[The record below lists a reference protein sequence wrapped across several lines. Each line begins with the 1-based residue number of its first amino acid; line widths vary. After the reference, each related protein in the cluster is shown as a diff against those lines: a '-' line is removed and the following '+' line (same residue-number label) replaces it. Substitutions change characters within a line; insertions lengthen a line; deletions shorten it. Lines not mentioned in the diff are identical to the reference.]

1 MQLEAG
7 KKYTDR
13 RGRIYGPMV
22 QVDDDL
28 FGESAEDYGWYSNG
42 IRSHGKIS
50 QGDLVAEYVEPV
62 KADSKPA
69 DNRVNPGDGYRLLN
83 VGEVEQADDEWY
95 SRNDDE
101 WRKTVCAGMK
111 VTDFDV
117 SRGYSIRRK
126 AEPAPVE
133 SPDDW
138 VEITDPKHVLRD
150 TDQMTLAGNISGEYV
165 GQCRGSGGWVS
176 CQTLIRTGETLGCN
190 KWARARCLRKDLP
203 KVESPDDWVIQDR
216 VPAREGIDFGWNV
229 SAKDFDVYVPDDGW
243 KWSIRDPYTGR
254 MHGSYGDTGRLAV
267 FGDTGRLAVFC
278 RRKDLPPVPPVVDPG
293 EGYRLLADDEITL
306 PTDEREYTEGFND
319 EWRILPEANRRM
331 VGRAVAAIREEWSG
345 IVIRRKLPP
354 ATRTIVLKEWICWD
368 DDYPDSVAIAWR
380 SSSPSDGLDSS
391 NFIAFDHAH
400 PTGNTRTVEIPVT

>member
-1 MQLEAG
+1 M
-7 KKYTDR
+7 
-13 RGRIYGPMV
+13 
-22 QVDDDL
+22 
-28 FGESAEDYGWYSNG
+28 
-42 IRSHGKIS
+42 
-50 QGDLVAEYVEPV
+50 DLVAEYVEPV

-83 VGEVEQADDEWY
+83 VGEVEEADDEWC

-101 WRKTVCAGMK
+101 WRKTDCAGMK

-117 SRGYSIRRK
+117 LQGYSIRRK
-126 AEPAPVE
+126 AEPAP
-133 SPDDW
+133 
-138 VEITDPKHVLRD
+138 
-150 TDQMTLAGNISGEYV
+150 
-165 GQCRGSGGWVS
+165 
-176 CQTLIRTGETLGCN
+176 
-190 KWARARCLRKDLP
+190 
-203 KVESPDDWVIQDR
+203 VESPDDWVIQDR

-267 FGDTGRLAVFC
+267 FC

-306 PTDEREYTEGFND
+306 PTDEREYTEGFDD
-319 EWRILPEANRRM
+319 EWLILPEANRRM

-400 PTGNTRTVEIPVT
+400 PTGNTRTVEIPVTQTALLNGHNQG

>member
-22 QVDDDL
+22 QVHDDL

-42 IRSHGKIS
+42 IRSPGKIS

-117 SRGYSIRRK
+117 SQGYSIRRK
-126 AEPAPVE
+126 
-133 SPDDW
+133 
-138 VEITDPKHVLRD
+138 
-150 TDQMTLAGNISGEYV
+150 
-165 GQCRGSGGWVS
+165 
-176 CQTLIRTGETLGCN
+176 
-190 KWARARCLRKDLP
+190 
-203 KVESPDDWVIQDR
+203 
-216 VPAREGIDFGWNV
+216 
-229 SAKDFDVYVPDDGW
+229 
-243 KWSIRDPYTGR
+243 
-254 MHGSYGDTGRLAV
+254 
-267 FGDTGRLAVFC
+267 
-278 RRKDLPPVPPVVDPG
+278 DLPPEKPVVDPG

-306 PTDEREYTEGFND
+306 STDERAYVWGPD
-319 EWRILPEANRRM
+319 DRSEWDTLKEANSREF
-331 VGRAVAAIREEWSG
+331 VGVTVASLLVDRPNMAV
-345 IVIRRKLPP
+345 RRKLPP

-368 DDYPDSVAIAWR
+368 DDCPDAAYVEWSSVCPTRETLKYFGA
-380 SSSPSDGLDSS
+380 
-391 NFIAFDHAH
+391 DHAH
-400 PTGNTRTVEIPVT
+400 PTGNTRTAEIPVT

>member
-13 RGRIYGPMV
+13 RGRVYGPIIKTGS
-22 QVDDDL
+22 L
-28 FGESAEDYGWYSNG
+28 FWGEHAETPLWNHDGT
-42 IRSHGKIS
+42 IDRIS
-50 QGDLVAEYVEPV
+50 RDMDLVAEYV
-62 KADSKPA
+62 
-69 DNRVNPGDGYRLLN
+69 
-83 VGEVEQADDEWY
+83 
-95 SRNDDE
+95 
-101 WRKTVCAGMK
+101 
-111 VTDFDV
+111 
-117 SRGYSIRRK
+117 
-126 AEPAPVE
+126 EPAPVE

-150 TDQMTLAGNISGEYV
+150 TDQMTSAGNISGEYV
-165 GQCRGSGGWVS
+165 GQCEGRGGWIP
-176 CQTLIRTGETLGCN
+176 CQTLGRTGEALGCN

-229 SAKDFDVYVPDDGW
+229 SAKDFDVYVPDDRW
-243 KWSIRDPYTGR
+243 KWSISGSYTGR
-254 MHGSYGDTGRLAV
+254 MHGSYGGRMH
-267 FGDTGRLAVFC
+267 GSYGNMSRLAVFC

-306 PTDEREYTEGFND
+306 STDERAYVWEPDDRTEWD
-319 EWRILPEANRRM
+319 TLKEANSREF
-331 VGRAVAAIREEWSG
+331 VGVTVASLLVDRPNMAV
-345 IVIRRKLPP
+345 RRKLSP

-380 SSSPSDGLDSS
+380 SSSPSDGK
-391 NFIAFDHAH
+391 FTEYDHAH